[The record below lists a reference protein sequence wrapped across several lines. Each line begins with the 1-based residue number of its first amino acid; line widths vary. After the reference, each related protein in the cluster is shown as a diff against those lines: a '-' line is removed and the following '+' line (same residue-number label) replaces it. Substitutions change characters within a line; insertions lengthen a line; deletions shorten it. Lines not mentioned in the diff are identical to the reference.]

1 MMWDVLTQEEK
12 NKVLL
17 KMMVQVSRSDHNL
30 AQKEFAY
37 LVHVCNQLSLDTEL
51 IREYSAAP
59 EDLREFLPQSEEE
72 RMQILYHLL
81 FVMKADEIIQPEE
94 ERKLYDFAFRL
105 GFSEPM
111 TRDFIQILKD
121 SPMDVIPTAALLD
134 VIRKYL
140 N

>member
-1 MMWDVLTQEEK
+1 MMWEVLTQEEK

-17 KMMVQVSRSDHNL
+17 KMMVQVSRADQNL
-30 AQKEFAY
+30 SQKEFAY
-37 LVHVCNQLSLDTEL
+37 LIHVCNQLGLDTEL
-51 IREYSAAP
+51 IREYSVSSVDLKEILP
-59 EDLREFLPQSEEE
+59 ESEEE

-94 ERKLYDFAFRL
+94 ERKLYDLAFRL

-111 TRDFIQILKD
+111 TRDFIQILKE
-121 SPMDVIPTAALLD
+121 SPIDVIPTSALLD